1 MLLRHSWIPGL
12 LAIVGLC
19 TSDGGSARAQES
31 ARPPAVEREETWQII
46 EMLGQRVG
54 YGRNEIGPVEEN
66 GRTLV
71 KSDSEVH
78 MLFKRFGQKIAI
90 TVLIGTRETL
100 AGDVLSFEYV
110 TQNPPAAPSR
120 VAGVVADGQ
129 LTLTTTVDGKARTST
144 RAWKP
149 EWKSPTYQ
157 DRLLRE
163 QPMKSGDERS
173 FEVFLPEFAKVARL
187 DLKAGASE
195 EIKLL
200 EGDDRSLQKVT
211 VRNSLLPGI
220 PMDIWLDDKGR
231 ALKTSTSLL
240 GTDMVTYTVSQTEA
254 LKSLDGE
261 ELDFA
266 VGTLVKVQN
275 IPDAYSAGEILYKVT
290 LPSPEAV
297 KALPDALNQQK
308 KNLSGNVVELRV
320 KRERLPETA
329 EIKPVAA
336 EFTAPSKFL
345 QSDDA
350 EVIRH
355 ARAAADDATDPVEK
369 CRRME
374 KYVAETLKNKNF
386 STAMA
391 SAGEVA
397 RTLEGDCTEHAV
409 LLAAMLRAEG
419 IPARVAVGLVY
430 VGKDPSFGGHM
441 WTEANLN
448 GDWHALDGT
457 LGQGG
462 TTAVHL
468 KLGDSSLAEDG
479 LSQSELFV
487 PLITILGKL
496 QIEVVSAKE

>member
-1 MLLRHSWIPGL
+1 MLPRRSWILGSVA
-12 LAIVGLC
+12 LAALC
-19 TSDGGSARAQES
+19 ISTVAGFAQE
-31 ARPPAVEREETWQII
+31 PAGKPAIEREESWQII

-54 YGRNEIGPVEEN
+54 YGRSAVAPVDED
-66 GRTLV
+66 GRSIV

-90 TVLIGTRETL
+90 TVLIGTRETPE
-100 AGDVLSFEYV
+100 GDVLSFEYV

-120 VAGVVADGQ
+120 IAGIVADGQ
-129 LTLTTTVDGKARTST
+129 LTLTTTVDGKAKTST
-144 RAWKP
+144 RAWKS
-149 EWKSPTYQ
+149 EWKSPAYQ
-157 DRLLRE
+157 DRVLRE
-163 QPMKSGDERS
+163 QPMKAGDQRS
-173 FEVFLPEFAKVARL
+173 FDAYLPEFAKAARI
-187 DLKAGASE
+187 DLKAGAAE
-195 EIKLL
+195 TIKLL
-200 EGDDRSLQKVT
+200 EGPDQSLQKVT

-220 PMDIWLDDKGR
+220 PMDMWLDNKGK

-240 GTDMVTYTVSQTEA
+240 GTDMVTYTVSKAEA

-266 VGTLVKVQN
+266 VGTLVKVKE
-275 IPDAYSAGEILYKVT
+275 IPDGYAVSEVLYKMT

-297 KALPDALNQQK
+297 EALPDSLNQHKQ
-308 KNLSGNVVELRV
+308 LLTGNVVELRV
-320 KRERLPETA
+320 TRERLPTTA
-329 EIKPVAA
+329 AIKPADA
-336 EFTAPSKFL
+336 EFTAPTKFL

-350 EVIRH
+350 EVRRH
-355 ARAAADDATDPVEK
+355 ARAAVGDVTDPVEK

-397 RTLEGDCTEHAV
+397 RNLEGDCTEHAV

-419 IPARVAVGLVY
+419 IPSRVAVGLVY
-430 VGKDPSFGGHM
+430 VGSDPSFGGHM
-441 WTEANLN
+441 WTEACLD
-448 GDWHALDGT
+448 GQWHALDGT
-457 LGQGG
+457 LGRGG

-468 KLGDSSLAEDG
+468 KLGDSSLAEEG

-487 PLITILGKL
+487 PLVTILGKL
-496 QIEVVSAKE
+496 QIEVVSIKE

>member
-1 MLLRHSWIPGL
+1 MPLYRSLMLALIALATSFSAAAGL
-12 LAIVGLC
+12 
-19 TSDGGSARAQES
+19 AQE
-31 ARPPAVEREETWQII
+31 AVRKPAIEREESWQII

-54 YGRNEIGPVEEN
+54 YGRSVIAPLEEN
-66 GRTLV
+66 GRTVV

-90 TVLIGTRETL
+90 TVLIGTRET
-100 AGDVLSFEYV
+100 AEGDVLSFEYV

-120 VAGVVADGQ
+120 IEGVVADGQ
-129 LTLTTTVDGKARTST
+129 LTLTTTVDGKAKTST
-144 RAWKP
+144 RVWKP
-149 EWKSPTYQ
+149 EWKSPMYQ
-157 DRLLRE
+157 DRVLRE
-163 QPMKSGDERS
+163 QPLKEGEQRGFD
-173 FEVFLPEFAKVARL
+173 VFLPEFAKVARL
-187 DLKAGASE
+187 DLKGGARE
-195 EIKLL
+195 TIGLL
-200 EGDDRSLQKVT
+200 EGAEQSLQKVT

-220 PMDIWLDDKGR
+220 PMDMWLDEKGR

-240 GTDMVTYTVSQTEA
+240 GTEMITYTVTQTEA
-254 LKSLDGE
+254 LKKLDGE

-266 VGTLVKVQN
+266 VGTLVKVQE
-275 IPDAYSAGEILYKVT
+275 IPRAYEAGEVVYKLT

-297 KALPDALNQQK
+297 ETLPAALNQH
-308 KNLSGNVVELRV
+308 KNLLAGNEVELRV
-320 KRERLPETA
+320 TRERLPATA
-329 EIKPVAA
+329 EIKPAEA
-336 EFTAPSKFL
+336 EFTAPTKYL

-350 EVIRH
+350 EVRKH
-355 ARAAADDATDPVEK
+355 ARAAVGDATDPVEK

-374 KYVAETLKNKNF
+374 GYVAVTLKNKNF

-409 LLAAMLRAEG
+409 LLAGMLRAEG

-441 WTEANLN
+441 WTEACLN
-448 GDWHALDGT
+448 GEWHALDGT

-468 KLGDSSLAEDG
+468 KFGDSSLAEEG

-496 QIEVVSAKE
+496 KIEVVSIKE

>member
-1 MLLRHSWIPGL
+1 MSPRRSWIPGSL
-12 LAIVGLC
+12 VLVAVCVSAAAGLAQ
-19 TSDGGSARAQES
+19 DAARK
-31 ARPPAVEREETWQII
+31 PVIEREESWQVI

-54 YGRNEIGPVEEN
+54 YGRSEVAPVDED
-66 GRTLV
+66 GRSIV

-90 TVLIGTRETL
+90 TVLIGTRETPE
-100 AGDVLSFEYV
+100 GDVLSFEYV

-120 VAGVVADGQ
+120 IAGVVDGGQ
-129 LTLTTTVDGKARTST
+129 LTLTTTVDGKAKTATRT
-144 RAWKP
+144 WKS
-149 EWKSPTYQ
+149 EWKSPAYQ
-157 DRLLRE
+157 DRVLRE
-163 QPMKSGDERS
+163 QPLKAGDQRS
-173 FEVFLPEFAKVARL
+173 FEAYLPEFAKAARI
-187 DLKAGASE
+187 DLKAGAVE
-195 EIKLL
+195 TIKLL
-200 EGDDRSLQKVT
+200 EGPDQSLQKVT

-220 PMDIWLDDKGR
+220 PMDMWLDDKGR

-240 GTDMVTYTVSQTEA
+240 GTDMITYTVSKTEA

-266 VGTLVKVQN
+266 VGTLVKVQA
-275 IPDAYSAGEILYKVT
+275 IPDAYTLGEVVYKIS

-297 KALPDALNQQK
+297 EALPDSLNQHK
-308 KNLSGNVVELRV
+308 KPLAGNVVELRV
-320 KRERLPETA
+320 TRERLPATA
-329 EIKPVAA
+329 AIKPAAA
-336 EFTAPSKFL
+336 EFTGPTKFL
-345 QSDDA
+345 QSDDD
-350 EVIRH
+350 EVRKH
-355 ARAAADDATDPVEK
+355 ARAAVGDATDPVEK

-419 IPARVAVGLVY
+419 IPSRVAVGLVY
-430 VGKDPSFGGHM
+430 VASDPNFGGHM
-441 WTEANLN
+441 WTEACLD
-448 GDWHALDGT
+448 GEWHALDGT
-457 LGQGG
+457 LGRGG

-468 KLGDSSLAEDG
+468 KLGDSSLAEEG

-487 PLITILGKL
+487 PLVTILGKL
-496 QIEVVSAKE
+496 QIEVVSVKE